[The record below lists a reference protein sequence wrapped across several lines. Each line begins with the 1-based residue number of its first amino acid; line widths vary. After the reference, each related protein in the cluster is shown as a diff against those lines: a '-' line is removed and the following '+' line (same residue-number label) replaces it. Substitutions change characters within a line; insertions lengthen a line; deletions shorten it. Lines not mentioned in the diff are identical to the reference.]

1 MNKILTYDEFARTFE
16 MTSILRLNPTL
27 TKYTQLDESG
37 SSPKVILQY
46 TRQTDGTW
54 HNTTAQAQ
62 LEYKLKFLQH
72 KIRFNG
78 EIK

>member
-1 MNKILTYDEFARTFE
+1 MNNILTHDEFVRTFK

-54 HNTTAQAQ
+54 HNTTAQAR
-62 LEYKLKFLQH
+62 LEYKIKFWEH
-72 KIRFNG
+72 KIKFNG

>member
-1 MNKILTYDEFARTFE
+1 MNNILTHDEFAHKFQ
-16 MTSILRLNPTL
+16 MSSVLRLNPTL

-54 HNTTAQAQ
+54 HNTTAQAG
-62 LEYKLKFLQH
+62 LEYKIKFWEH
-72 KIRFNG
+72 KIKFNG